1 MASRIA
7 DDAAIIEAARRVLVS
22 AKSVV
27 SQREMRRQVV
37 RELQANDSTASAGEG
52 RIRRILSTQ
61 PFVRLE
67 LRARRGPKEKILT
80 KCPVCGTRLT
90 REKNQTLFGGEVTLT
105 LRCPACG
112 YWTGK
117 DKRVP
122 TLYIFHYEP
131 NAGKPKPPPE
141 PSH

>member
-80 KCPVCGTRLT
+80 KCPVCETRLT

-105 LRCPACG
+105 LRCP
-112 YWTGK
+112 
-117 DKRVP
+117 
-122 TLYIFHYEP
+122 
-131 NAGKPKPPPE
+131 
-141 PSH
+141 